1 MTPAGPA
8 AADDPGARIAQAV
21 QFAGVLAEAGVRE
34 IVIVEPRHPPRTYA
48 ARQTDLPALILTL
61 RDGATIR
68 AEARVWTIERGVPRP
83 LTTQ

>member
-1 MTPAGPA
+1 MTPGPGSA
-8 AADDPGARIAQAV
+8 AAPARLTQAM
-21 QFAGVLAEAGVRE
+21 QFAGALAESGVRE
-34 IVIVEPRHPPRTYA
+34 IVIVEPGHPPRPCA

-68 AEARVWTIERGVPRP
+68 AEARVWTIEHGVPRP